1 MRKKNS
7 GFTLIELL
15 VTMLL
20 MGILLSVGVPSLLN
34 MLKENRLSAAAYAMV
49 SDMNLARSEAVRTGS
64 RVVFCHSAA
73 SGGNQCRATTTAD
86 DWQATGWLIG
96 VDDDP
101 TATSRSDQQIDGTP
115 PEPMRTR
122 DPMASGVKVTP
133 TTTSANAALWFYPDG
148 TVRDSA
154 GRRSEAAFLMCSTDA
169 RTNGRT
175 IEITRAGS
183 VKINKT
189 DDMEATACA
198 AA

>member
-20 MGILLSVGVPSLLN
+20 MGILLSIGVPSILN

-64 RVVFCHSAA
+64 RVVLCHAA
-73 SGGNQCRATTTAD
+73 SSGGNQCRSTTTAS
-86 DWQATGWLIG
+86 DWQSTGWVIG

-101 TATSRSDQQIDGTP
+101 LAASRSDQQIDGSP
-115 PEPMRTR
+115 PDPMRSR
-122 DPMASGVKVTP
+122 EPMASGVKVTP
-133 TTTSANAALWFYPDG
+133 TSTSANAALWFYPDG

-154 GRRSEAAFLMCSTDA
+154 GRRSEASFLMCSTDA
-169 RTNGRT
+169 RTSGRS
-175 IEITRAGS
+175 IDITRAGA

-189 DDMEATACA
+189 DEMEATACA